1 MMPSAHCSRD
11 GGGIERR
18 FSNTG
23 KLPENIDH
31 GLKRMQMQE
40 EEWIETL
47 ADGRSVKFIYQVLP
61 LDGTFITAQIAGNKV
76 VYSIVLTKAGNPLSR
91 EDVESHFRDGL
102 SKK

>member
-1 MMPSAHCSRD
+1 LPSGRQIKSRA
-11 GGGIERR
+11 ERLGERLEGR

-23 KLPENIDH
+23 KLPKNIDH
-31 GLKRMQMQE
+31 GLKRMPMQE

-61 LDGTFITAQIAGNKV
+61 LAAQIAGNKV
-76 VYSIVLTKAGNPLSR
+76 VYSIVLTKAGNPLNR
-91 EDVESHFRDGL
+91 EDVESHFRDEL